1 MTNSEPLPTLM
12 IIPTGIGCNVGG
24 YAGDAIPAARLLASA
39 SECLITHPNV
49 MNGGSLYWSDTCIH
63 YVEGYSLNLFASGDV
78 FLKPVRQ
85 QKVGL
90 LLDAALESDL
100 KKRHLQVADGCVA
113 SLGLD
118 IGPVIT
124 TERAIRINLK
134 KGLSGS
140 SWGNIEEPDVLL
152 RGAEKLKKAG
162 ATAIAVIT
170 RFPDESEELETKLYR
185 QGKGVDII
193 AGVEAVISHL
203 LVKHLLI
210 PCAHAPG
217 LPPFP
222 IEYDLDPRASGEEIG
237 YTFLQSVLVGLSR
250 APDLIC
256 KSAMKTKENTSLQVK
271 TLLSNRDLGAVVVPQ
286 GALGGEAVLSCIER
300 FIPLIIVSNQ
310 GVLNVNSTKMRLDY
324 ISGDKNK
331 NILYAENYV
340 EAAGLITA
348 LRHGINIKSLRRP
361 IDCLKEMKD
370 EKSKLKD
377 LS

>member
-1 MTNSEPLPTLM
+1 
-12 IIPTGIGCNVGG
+12 
-24 YAGDAIPAARLLASA
+24 
-39 SECLITHPNV
+39 
-49 MNGGSLYWSDTCIH
+49 
-63 YVEGYSLNLFASGDV
+63 LNLFAAGEV

-90 LLDAALESDL
+90 LLDAGLESDL

-118 IGPVIT
+118 IGPVVT
-124 TERAIRINLK
+124 TERALRISLN

-152 RGAEKLKKAG
+152 RSAEKLKKAG

-170 RFPDESEELETKLYR
+170 RFPDDDDLDTKLYR
-185 QGKGVDII
+185 QGNGVDII
-193 AGVEAVISHL
+193 AGAEAIISHF

-210 PCAHAPG
+210 PCAHAPCLAP
-217 LPPFP
+217 LPVD
-222 IEYDLDPRASGEEIG
+222 YALDPRTSGEEIG

-256 KSAMKTKENTSLQVK
+256 KSALNTYEKSVMQLT
-271 TLLSNRDLGAVVVPQ
+271 TLLSYRNLGAVVIPQ
-286 GALGGEAVLSCIER
+286 GALGGEAVLACIENS
-300 FIPLIIVSNQ
+300 IPLIIVSNQ
-310 GVLNVNSTKMRLDY
+310 GVLNVTSSKMRLDY
-324 ISGDKNK
+324 LSVEKDN
-331 NILYAENYV
+331 NILYASNYL

-361 IDCLKEMKD
+361 IDGVHELNN
-370 EKSKLKD
+370 
-377 LS
+377 

>member
-1 MTNSEPLPTLM
+1 MSKTEPLPTLL
-12 IIPTGIGCNVGG
+12 IIPTGIGCDIGG

-39 SECLITHPNV
+39 SDCLITHPNV
-49 MNGGSLYWSDTCIH
+49 MNGGSLYWPDARIQ
-63 YVEGYSLNLFASGDV
+63 YVEGYSLNLFAAGEV
-78 FLKPVRQ
+78 LLKPVRQ

-90 LLDAALESDL
+90 LLDAGLESDL
-100 KKRHLQVADGCVA
+100 KKRHLQVADGCIA
-113 SLGLD
+113 TLGLD
-118 IGPVIT
+118 IGPAIT
-124 TERAIRINLK
+124 TEKAIGINLK

-170 RFPDESEELETKLYR
+170 RFPDDSDELETKLYR
-185 QGKGVDII
+185 KGNGVDFI
-193 AGVEAVISHL
+193 AGAEAVISHL

-217 LPPFP
+217 LAPLSVD
-222 IEYDLDPRASGEEIG
+222 YDLDPRTSGEEIG

-256 KSAMKTKENTSLQVK
+256 KSAMKTQGNAFPQAK
-271 TLLSNRDLGAVVVPQ
+271 TILCNSNLGAVVVPQ

-300 FIPLIIVSNQ
+300 CIPLIIVSNQ
-310 GVLNVNSTKMRLDY
+310 GVLNVSSSKMRLDCF
-324 ISGDKNK
+324 SRNKDK
-331 NILYAENYV
+331 NILYAANYL

-348 LRHGINIKSLRRP
+348 LRYGINVKSLSRP
-361 IDCLKEMKD
+361 VEGIK
-370 EKSKLKD
+370 KLND
-377 LS
+377 Q

>member
-1 MTNSEPLPTLM
+1 MTSADPLPTLL
-12 IIPTGIGCNVGG
+12 IIPTGIGCSVGG

-49 MNGGSLYWSDTCIH
+49 MNGGSLYWPESCIQ
-63 YVEGYSLNLFASGDV
+63 YVEGYSLNLFAAGEV

-90 LLDAALESDL
+90 LLDAGLEPDL
-100 KKRHLQVADGCVA
+100 KKRHLQVADGCIA

-124 TERAIRINLK
+124 TERAVQINLK

-152 RGAEKLKKAG
+152 RAAAKLKEAG
-162 ATAIAVIT
+162 ATAIAVVT
-170 RFPDESEELETKLYR
+170 RFPDDSDELETKLYR
-185 QGKGVDII
+185 QGHGVDII
-193 AGVEAVISHL
+193 AGVEAVISHF

-217 LPPFP
+217 LAPLP
-222 IEYDLDPRASGEEIG
+222 IDFELDPRTSGEEIG

-256 KSAMKTKENTSLQVK
+256 KSAMKTEENAFLQVK

-286 GALGGEAVLSCIER
+286 GALGGEAVLSCIEK
-300 FIPLIIVSNQ
+300 FIPLIVVSNQ
-310 GVLNVNSTKMRLDY
+310 GVLNVSSAMMNLDST
-324 ISGDKNK
+324 IGEKNN
-331 NILYAENYV
+331 NILYAQNYL

-348 LRHGINIKSLRRP
+348 LRHGINVKSLRRP
-361 IDCLKEMKD
+361 IYCLKEFNDK
-370 EKSKLKD
+370 KK
-377 LS
+377 

>member
-1 MTNSEPLPTLM
+1 MTITDPLPTLL
-12 IIPTGIGCNVGG
+12 IIPTGIGCSVGG

-49 MNGGSLYWSDTCIH
+49 MNGGSLYWPDSCIQ
-63 YVEGYSLNLFASGDV
+63 YVEGYSLNLFAAGEV

-90 LLDAALESDL
+90 LLDAGLESDL

-113 SLGLD
+113 SLGLN

-124 TERAIRINLK
+124 TERAIQINLK

-152 RGAEKLKKAG
+152 RAAEKLKKAG
-162 ATAIAVIT
+162 ATAIAVVT
-170 RFPDESEELETKLYR
+170 RLPDDSDGLETQLYR
-185 QGKGVDII
+185 QGNGVDVI
-193 AGVEAVISHL
+193 AGVEAVISHF

-217 LPPFP
+217 LHPLP
-222 IEYDLDPRASGEEIG
+222 IDYDLDPRTSGEEIG

-256 KSAMKTKENTSLQVK
+256 KSALKTKENALLPVK
-271 TLLSNRDLGAVVVPQ
+271 SILSNRDLGAVVVPQ

-310 GVLNVNSTKMRLDY
+310 GVLNVSSTKMRLDCL
-324 ISGDKNK
+324 SGEKYN
-331 NILYAENYV
+331 NILHAENYV

-348 LRHGINIKSLRRP
+348 LRHGINIKSLQRP
-361 IDCLKEMKD
+361 IDCLREYD
-370 EKSKLKD
+370 AD
-377 LS
+377 

>member
-1 MTNSEPLPTLM
+1 MTNIDPFPTLL
-12 IIPTGIGCNVGG
+12 IIPTGIGCSVGG

-49 MNGGSLYWSDTCIH
+49 MNGGSLYWSDTSIQ
-63 YVEGYSLNLFASGDV
+63 YVEGYSLNLFAAGEV

-90 LLDAALESDL
+90 LLDAGLESDL

-113 SLGLD
+113 SLGLN

-124 TERAIRINLK
+124 TERPIRINLK

-140 SWGNIEEPDVLL
+140 SWGDIEESDVLL
-152 RGAEKLKKAG
+152 RAAEKLKKAG
-162 ATAIAVIT
+162 ATAIAVVT
-170 RFPDESEELETKLYR
+170 RFPDDSDELETKLYR
-185 QGKGVDII
+185 QGNGVDII
-193 AGVEAVISHL
+193 AGVEAVISHF

-217 LPPFP
+217 LAPLP
-222 IEYDLDPRASGEEIG
+222 IDYDLDPRTSGEEIG

-256 KSAMKTKENTSLQVK
+256 KTAMKNKANAFLQVK
-271 TLLSNRDLGAVVVPQ
+271 NLLRNKDLGAVVVPQ

-300 FIPLIIVSNQ
+300 FIPLIVVSNQ
-310 GVLNVNSTKMRLDY
+310 GVLNVSSTKMRLDNL
-324 ISGDKNK
+324 SGEKN
-331 NILYAENYV
+331 NSILYAENYL

-361 IDCLKEMKD
+361 INCLKELN
-370 EKSKLKD
+370 EE
-377 LS
+377 

>member
-1 MTNSEPLPTLM
+1 MTNTIPLPTLL
-12 IIPTGIGCNVGG
+12 IIPTGIGCDVGG

-49 MNGGSLYWSDTCIH
+49 MNGGSLYWPETCIQ
-63 YVEGYSLNLFASGDV
+63 YVEGYSLNLFAAGEV

-90 LLDAALESDL
+90 LLDAGLETDL

-113 SLGLD
+113 TLGLD
-118 IGPVIT
+118 IGPMIT

-170 RFPDESEELETKLYR
+170 RFPDDGNQLETKLYR
-185 QGKGVDII
+185 QGNGVDII
-193 AGVEAVISHL
+193 AGVEAVISHF

-217 LPPFP
+217 LAPLP
-222 IEYDLDPRASGEEIG
+222 IDYDLDPRTSGEEVG

-250 APDLIC
+250 APDLIS
-256 KSAMKTKENTSLQVK
+256 KSAIKSKENSFFQVN
-271 TLLSNRDLGAVVVPQ
+271 TLLSNSDLGAVVAPQ

-310 GVLNVNSTKMRLDY
+310 GVLNVSSTKMRLDCL
-324 ISGDKNK
+324 SSDKDK
-331 NILYAENYV
+331 NILFAENYL

-361 IDCLKEMKD
+361 IDCLKELN
-370 EKSKLKD
+370 EE
-377 LS
+377 

>member
-1 MTNSEPLPTLM
+1 MTNIDPFPTLL
-12 IIPTGIGCNVGG
+12 IIPTGIGCSVGG

-39 SECLITHPNV
+39 SDCLITHPNV
-49 MNGGSLYWSDTCIH
+49 MNGGSLYWPDRCIQ
-63 YVEGYSLNLFASGDV
+63 YVEGYSLNLFAAGEV

-90 LLDAALESDL
+90 LLDAGLESDL

-118 IGPVIT
+118 IGPIIT
-124 TERAIRINLK
+124 TERAIQINLK
-134 KGLSGS
+134 KSLSGS

-152 RGAEKLKKAG
+152 RAAEKLKKAG
-162 ATAIAVIT
+162 ATAIAVVT
-170 RFPDESEELETKLYR
+170 RFPDDSDGLETKLYR
-185 QGKGVDII
+185 EGNGVDVI
-193 AGVEAVISHL
+193 AGTEAVISHF

-217 LPPFP
+217 LAPLP
-222 IEYDLDPRASGEEIG
+222 IDYDLDPRTSGEEIG

-250 APDLIC
+250 SPDLIC
-256 KSAMKTKENTSLQVK
+256 KSAMTTKENKFLQVN
-271 TLLSNRDLGAVVVPQ
+271 TLLRNKDLGAVVVPQ

-310 GVLNVNSTKMRLDY
+310 GVLNVSSTKMRLDCF
-324 ISGDKNK
+324 SGDKDK
-331 NILYAENYV
+331 NILYAENYL

-361 IDCLKEMKD
+361 INCLKELND
-370 EKSKLKD
+370 
-377 LS
+377 

>member
-1 MTNSEPLPTLM
+1 MTIAEPFPTLL
-12 IIPTGIGCNVGG
+12 IIPTGIGCSVGG

-49 MNGGSLYWSDTCIH
+49 MNGGSLYWPDTCIQ
-63 YVEGYSLNLFASGDV
+63 YVEGYSLNLFAAGEV

-90 LLDAALESDL
+90 LLDAGLESDL

-152 RGAEKLKKAG
+152 RAAEKLKKAG
-162 ATAIAVIT
+162 ATAIAVVT
-170 RFPDESEELETKLYR
+170 RFPDDSDELETKLYR
-185 QGKGVDII
+185 QGNGVDII
-193 AGVEAVISHL
+193 AGVEAVISHC

-217 LPPFP
+217 LAPLP
-222 IEYDLDPRASGEEIG
+222 IDYDLDPRTSGEEIG

-256 KSAMKTKENTSLQVK
+256 KSAVNTKENAFLQVK

-310 GVLNVNSTKMRLDY
+310 GVLNVSSTQMRLDCLT
-324 ISGDKNK
+324 GDKDK
-331 NILYAENYV
+331 NILYAENYL
-340 EAAGLITA
+340 EAAGLVTA
-348 LRHGINIKSLRRP
+348 LRYGINIRSLRRP
-361 IDCLKEMKD
+361 IDRLKELN
-370 EKSKLKD
+370 E
-377 LS
+377 

>member
-1 MTNSEPLPTLM
+1 MTQAEPLPTLL
-12 IIPTGIGCNVGG
+12 IIPTGIGCDVGG
-24 YAGDAIPAARLLASA
+24 FAGDAIPAARLLASA

-49 MNGGSLYWSDTCIH
+49 MNGGSLYWPDPHIH
-63 YVEGYSLNLFASGDV
+63 YVEGYSLNLFAAGEV
-78 FLKPVRQ
+78 FLQPVRQ

-90 LLDAALESDL
+90 LLDAGLESDL
-100 KKRHLQVADGCVA
+100 KKRHLQVVDGCIA

-118 IGPVIT
+118 IGPIIT
-124 TERAIRINLK
+124 TERALRINLR
-134 KGLSGS
+134 KGSSGS

-170 RFPDESEELETKLYR
+170 RFPDDSDDLETKLYR
-185 QGKGVDII
+185 QGHGVDII
-193 AGVEAVISHL
+193 AGAEAVISHF

-217 LPPFP
+217 LAPLP
-222 IEYDLDPRASGEEIG
+222 INYDLDPRTSGEEIG

-250 APDLIC
+250 APDLIS
-256 KSAMKTKENTSLQVK
+256 KSTMQTKENSFFQVK
-271 TLLSNRDLGAVVVPQ
+271 TLLSDRNLGAVVVPE
-286 GALGGEAVLSCIER
+286 GALGGEAILSCIQK

-310 GVLNVNSTKMRLDY
+310 SVLNVSSAKMRLDLQTDY
-324 ISGDKNK
+324 QDKK
-331 NILYAENYV
+331 VFYAENYL

-361 IDCLKEMKD
+361 IYGVQELN
-370 EKSKLKD
+370 
-377 LS
+377 

>member
-1 MTNSEPLPTLM
+1 MTIADPLPTLL
-12 IIPTGIGCNVGG
+12 IIPTGIGCSLGG

-49 MNGGSLYWSDTCIH
+49 MNGGSLYWPETCIQ
-63 YVEGYSLNLFASGDV
+63 YVEGYSLNLFAAGEV

-90 LLDAALESDL
+90 LLDAGLEADL
-100 KKRHLQVADGCVA
+100 KQRHLQVADGCVA

-124 TERAIRINLK
+124 TDRAIQINLK

-152 RGAEKLKKAG
+152 RAAEKLKKAG
-162 ATAIAVIT
+162 ATAIAVVT
-170 RFPDESEELETKLYR
+170 RFPDESDELETKLYR
-185 QGKGVDII
+185 QGHGVDII
-193 AGVEAVISHL
+193 AGVEAVISHF

-217 LPPFP
+217 LSPLP
-222 IEYDLDPRASGEEIG
+222 IDYDLDPRTSGEEIG

-256 KSAMKTKENTSLQVK
+256 KSAMKTKDTAFLQVK
-271 TLLSNRDLGAVVVPQ
+271 TLLRNEDLGAVVVPQ

-300 FIPLIIVSNQ
+300 FVPLIVVSNK
-310 GVLNVNSTKMRLDY
+310 GVLKVSSTKMRLDGL
-324 ISGDKNK
+324 SGKNNN
-331 NILYAENYV
+331 NILYAENYL

-348 LRHGINIKSLRRP
+348 LRHGINIKSLQRP
-361 IDCLKEMKD
+361 IDCLKELND
-370 EKSKLKD
+370 E
-377 LS
+377 

>member
-1 MTNSEPLPTLM
+1 MTKTEPLPTLL
-12 IIPTGIGCNVGG
+12 IIPTGIGCDVGG
-24 YAGDAIPAARLLASA
+24 FAGDAIPSARLLASA

-49 MNGGSLYWSDTCIH
+49 MNGGSLYWPDPHIH
-63 YVEGYSLNLFASGDV
+63 YVEGYSLNLFAAGEI
-78 FLKPVRQ
+78 FLQPVRQ

-90 LLDAALESDL
+90 LLDAGLESDL
-100 KKRHLQVADGCVA
+100 KKRHLQVVDGCVA

-118 IGPVIT
+118 IGPIIT
-124 TERAIRINLK
+124 TETALGINLE

-170 RFPDESEELETKLYR
+170 RFPDDSDDLETKLYR
-185 QGKGVDII
+185 QGHGVDII
-193 AGVEAVISHL
+193 AGAEAVISHF

-217 LPPFP
+217 LAPLPVN
-222 IEYDLDPRASGEEIG
+222 YDLDPRTSGEEIG

-250 APDLIC
+250 APDLIS
-256 KSAMKTKENTSLQVK
+256 KSTMQTKENSFFQVK
-271 TLLSNRDLGAVVVPQ
+271 TLLSDRNLGAVVVPE
-286 GALGGEAVLSCIER
+286 GALGGEAILSCIQK

-310 GVLNVNSTKMRLDY
+310 SLLNVSSAKMRLDLQTDY
-324 ISGDKNK
+324 QDKK
-331 NILYAENYV
+331 VFYADNYL

-361 IDCLKEMKD
+361 IYGVQELN
-370 EKSKLKD
+370 
-377 LS
+377 

>member
-1 MTNSEPLPTLM
+1 MTTKAKPLPTVL
-12 IIPTGIGCNVGG
+12 IIPTGIGCTIGG

-49 MNGGSLYWSDTCIH
+49 MNGGSLYWPDSHIQ
-63 YVEGYSLNLFASGDV
+63 YVEGYSLNLFVAGEV

-90 LLDAALESDL
+90 LLDAGLESDL

-124 TERAIRINLK
+124 TDKAVQINLK

-140 SWGNIEEPDVLL
+140 SWGSVGEPDVLL
-152 RGAEKLKKAG
+152 RGAEKLKQAG

-170 RFPDESEELETKLYR
+170 RFPDDIEKSDTKLYR
-185 QGKGVDII
+185 QGNGVDII
-193 AGVEAVISHL
+193 AGVEAVISHF

-217 LPPFP
+217 LEPLP
-222 IEYDLDPRASGEEIG
+222 IDYDLDPRTSGEEIG

-256 KSAMKTKENTSLQVK
+256 KSKIKNTENTFLQMKT
-271 TLLSNRDLGAVVVPQ
+271 TLSDSDLGAVVVPQ

-310 GVLNVNSTKMRLDY
+310 GVLNVNSTKMRLDSL
-324 ISGDKNK
+324 IADNDK
-331 NILYAENYV
+331 NILYAQNYL

-348 LRHGINIKSLRRP
+348 LRYGINVKSLRRP
-361 IDCLKEMKD
+361 IDCLKEMN
-370 EKSKLKD
+370 EE
-377 LS
+377 

>member
-1 MTNSEPLPTLM
+1 MTNTEPLPTLL
-12 IIPTGIGCNVGG
+12 IIPTGIGCDVGG

-49 MNGGSLYWSDTCIH
+49 MNGGSLYWPDTRIQ
-63 YVEGYSLNLFASGDV
+63 YVEGYSLNLFAAGEV
-78 FLKPVRQ
+78 LLKPVRQ

-90 LLDAALESDL
+90 LLDAGLESDL

-134 KGLSGS
+134 RGISGS
-140 SWGNIEEPDVLL
+140 SWGDIEEPDVLL

-170 RFPDESEELETKLYR
+170 RFPDDSDELETKLYR

-193 AGVEAVISHL
+193 AGVEAVISHF

-217 LPPFP
+217 LAPLP
-222 IEYDLDPRASGEEIG
+222 IDYNLDPRTSGEEIG

-256 KSAMKTKENTSLQVK
+256 KSYIEKKGNSFLQEN
-271 TLLSNRDLGAVVVPQ
+271 TLLSNRNLGAVVVPQ

-310 GVLNVNSTKMRLDY
+310 GVLNVSSTKMRLDCL
-324 ISGDKNK
+324 SSDQSAS
-331 NILYAENYV
+331 ILYAENYV

-348 LRHGINIKSLRRP
+348 LRYGINIKSLRRP
-361 IDCLKEMKD
+361 IDFLKQLNDK
-370 EKSKLKD
+370 
-377 LS
+377 

>member
-1 MTNSEPLPTLM
+1 MTNTEPLPTLL
-12 IIPTGIGCNVGG
+12 IIPTGIGCDVGG

-49 MNGGSLYWSDTCIH
+49 MNGGSLYWPDSRIQ
-63 YVEGYSLNLFASGDV
+63 YVEGYSLNLFAAGEV

-90 LLDAALESDL
+90 LLDAGLESDL
-100 KKRHLQVADGCVA
+100 KERHLQVADGCVA
-113 SLGLD
+113 TLGLD
-118 IGPVIT
+118 IGPAIT
-124 TERAIRINLK
+124 TERAIRIDLK
-134 KGLSGS
+134 KGLSGA

-152 RGAEKLKKAG
+152 RGAEKLKEAG

-170 RFPDESEELETKLYR
+170 RFPDEGDELEIKLYR
-185 QGKGVDII
+185 QGNGVDII
-193 AGVEAVISHL
+193 AGTEAVISHF
-203 LVKHLLI
+203 LVKNLLI

-217 LPPFP
+217 LAPLPVD
-222 IEYDLDPRASGEEIG
+222 YDLDPRTSGEEIG

-256 KSAMKTKENTSLQVK
+256 KSVLNNKEKSVLQLT

-286 GALGGEAVLSCIER
+286 CALGGEAVLSCIEN

-310 GVLNVNSTKMRLDY
+310 GVLNVSASKMRLDC
-324 ISGDKNK
+324 SSSDKAK
-331 NILYAENYV
+331 NIFYAENYL

-348 LRHGINIKSLRRP
+348 LRHAINIKSLRRP
-361 IDCLKEMKD
+361 INDVEELNN
-370 EKSKLKD
+370 
-377 LS
+377 

>member
-1 MTNSEPLPTLM
+1 MIITDPLPTLL
-12 IIPTGIGCNVGG
+12 IIPTGIGCSVGG

-49 MNGGSLYWSDTCIH
+49 MNGGSLYWPDTCIQ
-63 YVEGYSLNLFASGDV
+63 YVEGYSLNLFAAGEV

-90 LLDAALESDL
+90 LLDAGLESDL

-113 SLGLD
+113 SLGLN

-124 TERAIRINLK
+124 TERAIQINLK
-134 KGLSGS
+134 NGLSGS

-152 RGAEKLKKAG
+152 RAAEKLKKAG
-162 ATAIAVIT
+162 ATAIAVVT
-170 RFPDESEELETKLYR
+170 RFPDDSDKLETKLYR
-185 QGKGVDII
+185 QGNGVDII
-193 AGVEAVISHL
+193 AGVEAVISHF

-217 LPPFP
+217 LAPLP
-222 IEYDLDPRASGEEIG
+222 IDYDLDPRTSGEEIG

-250 APDLIC
+250 APDLIY
-256 KSAMKTKENTSLQVK
+256 KSAMQTKEHA
-271 TLLSNRDLGAVVVPQ
+271 LLSNTDLGAVVVPQ

-300 FIPLIIVSNQ
+300 YIPLIVVSNQ
-310 GVLNVNSTKMRLDY
+310 GVLNVSSTKMRLDCL
-324 ISGDKNK
+324 SGDTNN
-331 NILYAENYV
+331 NILYAENYL

-361 IDCLKEMKD
+361 INCLKELND
-370 EKSKLKD
+370 E
-377 LS
+377 

>member
-1 MTNSEPLPTLM
+1 
-12 IIPTGIGCNVGG
+12 
-24 YAGDAIPAARLLASA
+24 
-39 SECLITHPNV
+39 
-49 MNGGSLYWSDTCIH
+49 
-63 YVEGYSLNLFASGDV
+63 
-78 FLKPVRQ
+78 
-85 QKVGL
+85 
-90 LLDAALESDL
+90 
-100 KKRHLQVADGCVA
+100 VA

-140 SWGNIEEPDVLL
+140 SWGNVEEPDVLL

-170 RFPDESEELETKLYR
+170 RFPDDSEELETKLYR

-193 AGVEAVISHL
+193 AGVEAVISHF

-217 LPPFP
+217 LPPLP
-222 IEYDLDPRASGEEIG
+222 IDYDLDPRTSGEEIG

-256 KSAMKTKENTSLQVK
+256 KSAMKTKENTFLQVK

-300 FIPLIIVSNQ
+300 FIPLIIVSNP
-310 GVLNVNSTKMRLDY
+310 GVLKVNSTKMRLDY
-324 ISGDKNK
+324 ISGDENK

-361 IDCLKEMKD
+361 LDCLNEMND
-370 EKSKLKD
+370 E
-377 LS
+377 

>member
-1 MTNSEPLPTLM
+1 MTITDPLPTLL
-12 IIPTGIGCNVGG
+12 IIPTGIGCSVGG
-24 YAGDAIPAARLLASA
+24 FAGDAIPTARLLASA

-49 MNGGSLYWSDTCIH
+49 MNGGSLYWPESYIQ
-63 YVEGYSLNLFASGDV
+63 YVEGYSLNLFAAGEV

-90 LLDAALESDL
+90 LLDAGLEPDL

-140 SWGNIEEPDVLL
+140 SWGSVEEPDVLL
-152 RGAEKLKKAG
+152 RGAEKLKEAG

-170 RFPDESEELETKLYR
+170 RFPDESGELETKLYR

-193 AGVEAVISHL
+193 AGLEAVISHF
-203 LVKHLLI
+203 LVRHLLI

-217 LPPFP
+217 LAPLP
-222 IEYDLDPRASGEEIG
+222 IDYDLDPRTSGEEIG

-250 APDLIC
+250 APDLIY
-256 KSAMKTKENTSLQVK
+256 KSEMKAKENTLFQVN
-271 TLLSNRDLGAVVVPQ
+271 TFLSNRDLGAVVVPQ

-310 GVLNVNSTKMRLDY
+310 GVLNVNSTKMRLDCL
-324 ISGDKNK
+324 SGDKDK
-331 NILYAENYV
+331 NILYAENYL

-361 IDCLKEMKD
+361 IDCLKEWN
-370 EKSKLKD
+370 EE
-377 LS
+377 

>member
-1 MTNSEPLPTLM
+1 MTITNPLPTLL
-12 IIPTGIGCNVGG
+12 IIPTGIGCSVGG

-49 MNGGSLYWSDTCIH
+49 MNGGSLYWPDSCIQ
-63 YVEGYSLNLFASGDV
+63 YVEGYSLNLFAAGEV

-90 LLDAALESDL
+90 LLDAGLEPDI

-113 SLGLD
+113 SLGLN

-124 TERAIRINLK
+124 TERAMKINLK

-152 RGAEKLKKAG
+152 RAAEKLKTGG
-162 ATAIAVIT
+162 ATAIAVVT
-170 RFPDESEELETKLYR
+170 RFPDDSDGLDTKLYR
-185 QGKGVDII
+185 QGNGVDVI
-193 AGVEAVISHL
+193 AGVEAVISHF

-217 LPPFP
+217 LAPLP
-222 IEYDLDPRASGEEIG
+222 IDFDLDPRTSGEEIG

-256 KSAMKTKENTSLQVK
+256 KSAMKTKENAFLQVK
-271 TLLSNRDLGAVVVPQ
+271 ALLRNRDLGAVVVPQ

-310 GVLNVNSTKMRLDY
+310 GVLNVSSTKMRLDGL
-324 ISGDKNK
+324 SGKKN
-331 NILYAENYV
+331 NILYAENYI

-348 LRHGINIKSLRRP
+348 LRHGINIKSLQRP
-361 IDCLKEMKD
+361 IGCLKELND
-370 EKSKLKD
+370 Q
-377 LS
+377 

>member
-1 MTNSEPLPTLM
+1 MTKTEPLPTLL
-12 IIPTGIGCNVGG
+12 IIPTGIGCDVGG
-24 YAGDAIPAARLLASA
+24 FAGDAIPAARLLASA

-49 MNGGSLYWSDTCIH
+49 MNGGSLYWPDPHIH
-63 YVEGYSLNLFASGDV
+63 YVEGYSLNLFAAGEI
-78 FLKPVRQ
+78 FLQPVRQ

-90 LLDAALESDL
+90 LLDAGLESDL
-100 KKRHLQVADGCVA
+100 KKRHLQVVDGCVA

-118 IGPVIT
+118 IGPIIT
-124 TERAIRINLK
+124 TETALGINLE

-170 RFPDESEELETKLYR
+170 RFPDDSDDLETKLYR
-185 QGKGVDII
+185 QGHGVDII
-193 AGVEAVISHL
+193 AGAEAVISHF

-217 LPPFP
+217 LAPLPVN
-222 IEYDLDPRASGEEIG
+222 YDLDPRTSGEEIG

-250 APDLIC
+250 APDLIS
-256 KSAMKTKENTSLQVK
+256 KSTMQTKENSFFQVK
-271 TLLSNRDLGAVVVPQ
+271 TLLSDRNLGAVVVPE
-286 GALGGEAVLSCIER
+286 GALGGEAILSCIQK

-310 GVLNVNSTKMRLDY
+310 SLLNVSSAKMRLDLQTDY
-324 ISGDKNK
+324 QDKK
-331 NILYAENYV
+331 VFYADNYL
-340 EAAGLITA
+340 EAAGLITS

-361 IDCLKEMKD
+361 IYGVQELN
-370 EKSKLKD
+370 
-377 LS
+377 